1 MNDVKSLN
9 MVQNLYEEGFLLSMC
24 TSCVSSW
31 IDRHITDQLL
41 NVIFDSSKI
50 VKYGSKSSCAKELSM
65 IDVKSLIIVR
75 KHLVQ
80 KSFSNISV
88 KSLSM
93 VQKAYVRTRSAIIHV
108 NQLNMA
114 RNTSVLSCSL
124 IHVKSLWLK
133 NFLFGGGLPSKI
145 VEYCLKTIFLENVFY
160 YLLKIFEYSS
170 KAS

>member
-31 IDRHITDQLL
+31 IDQRITGKHLA
-41 NVIFDSSKI
+41 S
-50 VKYGSKSSCAKELSM
+50 SSCAKELSM

-160 YLLKIFEYSS
+160 YPSKIFEYSS
-170 KAS
+170 KASCFKGFMIHVKT